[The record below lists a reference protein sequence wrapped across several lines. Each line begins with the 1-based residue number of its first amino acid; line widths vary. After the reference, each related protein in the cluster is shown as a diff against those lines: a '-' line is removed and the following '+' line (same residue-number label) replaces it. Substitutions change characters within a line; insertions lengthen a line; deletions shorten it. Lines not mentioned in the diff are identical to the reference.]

1 MAGFAATGVAPPG
14 VLILALLGAGAVLF
28 RLRGALN
35 RRVEQVYALT
45 GCGLAVVW
53 LVVCAALGDTRMDW
67 VGIVVWA
74 GLAGFWWRHHA
85 DRSGAAVT
93 DLVVDLS
100 NCELWNANIRDRGG
114 QMKGAELSRPAPFE
128 HGDSH
133 TVQLVP
139 GVQHLGTA
147 QAALPLISSGLR
159 RPIDQL
165 VIEQHPNH
173 EDPTVLRLQVVTRS
187 PIKQT
192 VWFDHPRHEDGQIL
206 LGPYA
211 DGCGEATWR
220 LYTEDSM
227 WGGFVLGGIGS
238 GKTKLIELI
247 ALSAIARGDT
257 YVIYIDGQSGASS
270 PVLFNHPDIWSAGP
284 DGSMRVLAALERISR
299 WRNKEN
305 RVMGL
310 SGFTPSPERPGI
322 LTIIDECHRIFG
334 QAASRWADLATEDR
348 KLGKAYLAADQHAGL
363 KEVFGTEDRLR
374 SALLA
379 GNGAALRTTS
389 RVAGH
394 MIPGLDLD
402 PFDLPVIPGYGYL
415 VAPEG
420 SGARTAPFRGR
431 RIPGSREKAK
441 DPSLPVPSVE
451 EWFERLTMVE
461 LDGPA
466 ARAAGPDFT
475 ERHERAAAERSA
487 LLDEMNGVA
496 HETDPL
502 RLMADLV
509 ADGTIQGD
517 PETVGTLLEARRI
530 DTQNVQEAIL
540 ALGWTTQPEMR
551 RGEIVAGLKAAGY
564 DYSLSAVQKALDGDN
579 LSRDGGELAKV
590 SHGLYRL
597 TTTQG
602 AVV

>member
-1 MAGFAATGVAPPG
+1 RAVEAPD
-14 VLILALLGAGAVLF
+14 
-28 RLRGALN
+28 
-35 RRVEQVYALT
+35 Q
-45 GCGLAVVW
+45 
-53 LVVCAALGDTRMDW
+53 
-67 VGIVVWA
+67 
-74 GLAGFWWRHHA
+74 
-85 DRSGAAVT
+85 
-93 DLVVDLS
+93 VVDLS
-100 NCELWNANIRDRGG
+100 NCELWDTNIRDRGG

-147 QAALPLISSGLR
+147 QAALPLISSGMH

-165 VIEQHPNH
+165 VLEQHPDR

-192 VWFDHPRHEDGQIL
+192 VWFDQPRHEDGRIA

-211 DGCGEATWR
+211 DGCGDAAWR

-310 SGFTPSPERPGI
+310 PGFTPSPERPGI
-322 LTIIDECHRIFG
+322 LTIIDECHRIFP
-334 QAASRWADLATEDR
+334 QAAGRWADLATEDR
-348 KLGKAYLAADQHAGL
+348 KLGKAYLAADQHSGL
-363 KEVFGTEDRLR
+363 TDVFGGQDRLR
-374 SALLA
+374 SALLS
-379 GNGAALRTTS
+379 GNGAAMRTTS
-389 RVAGH
+389 RIAGNL
-394 MIPGLDLD
+394 IPGLDLN
-402 PFDLPVIPGYGYL
+402 PFDLPVLPGYGYL

-420 SGARTAPFRGR
+420 SGGRTAPFRGR
-431 RIPGSREKAK
+431 RIPGSREKTA

-475 ERHERAAAERSA
+475 ERHERAEAERSA
-487 LLDEMNGVA
+487 LLDEMNSVV
-496 HETDPL
+496 HETNPL
-502 RLMADLV
+502 HLMADLV
-509 ADGTIQGD
+509 ADGTITGD

-530 DTQNVQEAIL
+530 DTQNVREAIL
-540 ALGWTTQPEMR
+540 ALDWGAHPEMR
-551 RGEIVAGLKAAGY
+551 RGEIVTELKAAGY
-564 DYSLSAVQKALDGDN
+564 DYSLSAVQKALGEAGT
-579 LSRDGGELAKV
+579 GGGLEKV

-597 TTTQG
+597 TATQG
-602 AVV
+602 AAA